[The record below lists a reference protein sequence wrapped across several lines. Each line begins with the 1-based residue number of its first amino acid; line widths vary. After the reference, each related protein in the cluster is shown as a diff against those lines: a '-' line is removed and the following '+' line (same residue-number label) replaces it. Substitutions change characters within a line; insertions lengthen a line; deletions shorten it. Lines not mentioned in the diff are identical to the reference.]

1 VKKREYSREEIA
13 LFEHSEFAIL
23 GNILFSSLEIQE
35 NFVSSNILLPC
46 RYISHWTLTA
56 SSP

>member
-35 NFVSSNILLPC
+35 KF
-46 RYISHWTLTA
+46 R
-56 SSP
+56 